1 MQWPS
6 LSVIIPLKNTEKYLA
21 MQLDALRAQEYP
33 GVWEVVV
40 VDNGS
45 TDNSENIAEQAQHK
59 FSNLRCIRAVD
70 KSGVGYVRNMGTKE
84 AKRDFFVFVDADDV
98 VAEGFLRAYGD
109 AFRDHDLVAGA
120 LETESLNQLS
130 PWRFPPFTG
139 SRCIALGYKPFII
152 GCNMG
157 ISRRAFQDVGGFD
170 EDCMNGEDVELSWR
184 LQLKGYEII
193 DAPGAVLH
201 YRFRDSI
208 GATFRQTVAYAEA
221 HVELYQRYARYG
233 MPRSSTRGAI
243 GNYWWLVMSLPRF
256 LFLWAPQERE
266 RWLHKAAECWG
277 RARASV
283 LRKTLYL

>member
-1 MQWPS
+1 M
-6 LSVIIPLKNTEKYLA
+6 
-21 MQLDALRAQEYP
+21 
-33 GVWEVVV
+33 
-40 VDNGS
+40 
-45 TDNSENIAEQAQHK
+45 
-59 FSNLRCIRAVD
+59 D
-70 KSGVGYVRNMGTKE
+70 KIGAGYVRNAG
-84 AKRDFFVFVDADDV
+84 AKQAKCDFFIFVDADDV
-98 VAEGFLRAYGD
+98 VAEGYLQAYGD
-109 AFRDHDLVAGA
+109 AFRDNDLVAGA

-130 PWRFPPFTG
+130 PWRLPPFTG
-139 SRCIALGYKPFII
+139 SSCIALEYKPFII
-152 GCNMG
+152 GCNLG

-170 EDCMNGEDVELSWR
+170 EDCMIGEDVDFSWR

-208 GATFRQTVAYAEA
+208 GATFRQTVTYAEA
-221 HVELYQRYARYG
+221 HVELYRRYARQPAC
-233 MPRSSTRGAI
+233 PRSSTRRAI

-266 RWLHKAAECWG
+266 NWLHKAAECWG